1 MIDVFLLKALDLVVF
16 SYVVLF
22 VLFTVHL
29 DIIRNGEKPENKFWV
44 VIAWAIVLALL
55 AYMWAMLLGA

>member
-1 MIDVFLLKALDLVVF
+1 MIDVFLLKALGLVVF